1 MNKSFI
7 NNSRMKH
14 KNHGP
19 SVPYHNHETGI
30 VFDKEIGLRSQITNG
45 GRHPP
50 IKNHTPVGT
59 ESRER

>member
-1 MNKSFI
+1 
-7 NNSRMKH
+7 MKH